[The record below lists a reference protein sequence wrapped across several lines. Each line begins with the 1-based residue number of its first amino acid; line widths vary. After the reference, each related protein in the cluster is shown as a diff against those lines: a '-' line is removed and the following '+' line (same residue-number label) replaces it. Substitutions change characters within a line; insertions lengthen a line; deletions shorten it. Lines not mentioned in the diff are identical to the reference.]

1 VTSASDLLIFG
12 VAEMSEEGKKKTGG
26 IFANAR
32 ATTPKY
38 VDAGVAAGMHNTMAC
53 PNCGAAREKED
64 TGPLVCRYCG
74 TALVHPPR

>member
-1 VTSASDLLIFG
+1 MATHLMSDQP
-12 VAEMSEEGKKKTGG
+12 KKTGS
-26 IFANAR
+26 IFQNAR

-38 VDAGVAAGMHNTMAC
+38 ADAGVSAGMHNTMTC

-74 TALVHPPR
+74 TALVHGGAKP